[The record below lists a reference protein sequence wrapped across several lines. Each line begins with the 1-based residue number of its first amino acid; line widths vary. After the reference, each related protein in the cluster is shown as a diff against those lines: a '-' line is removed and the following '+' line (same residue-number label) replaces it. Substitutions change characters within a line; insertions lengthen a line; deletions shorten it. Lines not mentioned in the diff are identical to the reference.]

1 MQTGFIAVF
10 ITAPSYKEAK
20 RIADAIV
27 SGRLAA
33 CANIIPGVKSIFKWQ
48 GKIETAREALLI
60 VKTKKSKFD
69 KLKKQIKK
77 LHSYKVPEII
87 ALPIIS
93 GNAEYLNWIDESIK

>member
-1 MQTGFIAVF
+1 MQTGFIVVF

-33 CANIIPGVKSIFKWQ
+33 CANIIRGVKSIFKWQ
-48 GKIETAREALLI
+48 GKTETANEALLI

-69 KLKKQIKK
+69 KLKRQVKK

-93 GNAEYLNWIDESIK
+93 GNAEYLSWIDESTK